1 MQTFGTRFDDT
12 KPYELITDKFLLPT
26 VILLLYPT
34 FFHHSWL
41 LALFWCSPLGFG
53 HL

>member
-12 KPYELITDKFLLPT
+12 KLYKLITDKFFVRD

-34 FFHHSWL
+34 FFHPSLL
-41 LALFWCSPLGFG
+41 LALF
-53 HL
+53 